1 MRFFLFLFVFHDNR
15 QIKVDE
21 GEDGDYADDDEVY
34 IMIKCVCNKKSS
46 PPSSAPDAR
55 SETRARPCHRPEVK
69 FVHPVSPG
77 GSVKFLPAV

>member
-21 GEDGDYADDDEVY
+21 GEDGDYADDDDVY
-34 IMIKCVCNKKSS
+34 IMIKCVCNEKSS

-55 SETRARPCHRPEVK
+55 SETRGRPCRRPA
-69 FVHPVSPG
+69 
-77 GSVKFLPAV
+77 LMM